1 MSARRDGLRN
11 RADWPDPPLT
21 TAQHRRLVAVIAAG
35 RAIRTLSGMR
45 DRDTLPVHR
54 RAVRIETAPATP
66 IRLHRDVAR
75 R

>member
-1 MSARRDGLRN
+1 MG
-11 RADWPDPPLT
+11 
-21 TAQHRRLVAVIAAG
+21 
-35 RAIRTLSGMR
+35 

-54 RAVRIETAPATP
+54 RAVQIETAPAAP

>member
-1 MSARRDGLRN
+1 
-11 RADWPDPPLT
+11 
-21 TAQHRRLVAVIAAG
+21 
-35 RAIRTLSGMR
+35 MR

-54 RAVRIETAPATP
+54 RAVQIETASAAP

>member
-1 MSARRDGLRN
+1 
-11 RADWPDPPLT
+11 
-21 TAQHRRLVAVIAAG
+21 
-35 RAIRTLSGMR
+35 MR

-54 RAVRIETAPATP
+54 RAVQIETAPATP